1 MNWSFWREAL
11 LGRRPTRTFVRLAV
25 LVIVSV
31 FIFGWVLLPVRT
43 YGDSMLPTY
52 SSGSFHLVNR
62 AAYSWRAPARGDVIA
77 VRLAGWRVVYVKRIV
92 ALPGER
98 IAIRSGVVLVNHRP
112 LDEPYVSRRQPWNM
126 SEVLLGGDEYFV
138 IGDNRGMR
146 MTDHEFGTVR
156 RERIAGPLLF

>member
-1 MNWSFWREAL
+1 MRASFWLEAL
-11 LGRRPTRTFVRLAV
+11 LGRRPTRTLVRVAV
-25 LVIVSV
+25 LILVSI

-52 SSGSFHLVNR
+52 ASESFHLVNR
-62 AAYSWRAPARGDVIA
+62 AAYSWREPARGDVVA
-77 VRLAGWRVVYVKRIV
+77 LRLAGWRVVYVKRIV

-98 IAIRSGVVLVNHRP
+98 VAIRSGVVLVNQRP
-112 LDEPYVSRRQPWNM
+112 LEEPYVTRREPWNM
-126 SEVLLGGDEYFV
+126 SEVSLGRDEYFV

-146 MTDHEFGTVR
+146 MTDHEFGKVR